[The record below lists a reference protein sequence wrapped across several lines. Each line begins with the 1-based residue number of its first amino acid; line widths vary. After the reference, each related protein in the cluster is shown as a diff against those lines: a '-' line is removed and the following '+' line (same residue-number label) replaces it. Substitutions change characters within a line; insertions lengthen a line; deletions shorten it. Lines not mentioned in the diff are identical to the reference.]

1 MYLILTDQTDQT
13 NWIDRIEL
21 MSLSMP
27 SIEILLGVI
36 LVGALT
42 LYLLFGIADFGAGIW
57 TLFAQG
63 SRGAAQRALIDR
75 AIGPIWEANHVW
87 LIIVVTILFTAF
99 PGAFSLI
106 STRLHIPLTIM
117 LIAVVFRGTAFAV
130 RTHDV
135 APRTDGR
142 QDRSRRIFRS
152 IFSASSFV
160 APSMLGLTLGAVASG
175 RVLGPAGS
183 FHDAFVAPWL
193 APFPLIVGLLTAAL
207 AAYLAAVY
215 LLIESRVPSLT
226 SLFRRRAVATWII
239 VAWLGSA
246 ALYTAREGAPEIY
259 HGLTGTGWGF
269 AMLLI
274 TMVVN
279 VAALVCLLVERHYIA
294 RFLAATGASAMVW
307 GWAGAQFPY
316 LVEPTVTIYDAAP
329 SETLR
334 LLLLSLFIGFIVLTP
349 FLWYLYRLFKGHVF
363 TPPGE

>member
-1 MYLILTDQTDQT
+1 
-13 NWIDRIEL
+13 

-27 SIEILLGVI
+27 SIEILLGII

-42 LYLLFGIADFGAGIW
+42 LYLLLGGADFGAGIW
-57 TLFAQG
+57 TLFAQD
-63 SRGAAQRALIDR
+63 SRGAEQRALIDR

-99 PGAFSLI
+99 PHAFSLI

-117 LIAVVFRGTAFAV
+117 LIAVVLRGTTFAV
-130 RTHDV
+130 RTHDI
-135 APRTDGR
+135 APRKDSR
-142 QDRSRRIFRS
+142 QDGSRRVFRS
-152 IFSASSFV
+152 IFAASSFL
-160 APSMLGLTLGAVASG
+160 APSMLGLTLGAIASG

-207 AAYLAAVY
+207 AAHLAAVY
-215 LLIESRVPSLT
+215 LLIESGVPSLM

-274 TMVVN
+274 TMIVN

-294 RFLAATGASAMVW
+294 RFLAATGASAMIW

-349 FLWYLYRLFKGHVF
+349 FLWYLYRLFKGHVL

>member
-1 MYLILTDQTDQT
+1 
-13 NWIDRIEL
+13 

-36 LVGALT
+36 LIGALT

-63 SRGAAQRALIDR
+63 SLGAAQRALIDR

-142 QDRSRRIFRS
+142 QDRWRWIFHS
-152 IFSASSFV
+152 IFSASSLV

-175 RVLGPAGS
+175 RVLGPTGS
-183 FHDAFVAPWL
+183 FYDAFVAPWL

-215 LLIESRVPSLT
+215 LLIESRVPTLT

-239 VAWLGSA
+239 VAWLGST

-259 HGLTGTGWGF
+259 HGLTGTGWGL
-269 AMLLI
+269 ATLLI

-294 RFLAATGASAMVW
+294 RLLAATGASATVW

-316 LVEPTVTIYDAAP
+316 LVEPTVTIYNAAP
-329 SETLR
+329 SETLQ
-334 LLLLSLFIGFIVLTP
+334 LLFFSLFVGFIVLTP

-363 TPPGE
+363 TPAGE